1 MIQDRGK
8 VKWNSAAF
16 LLEHTESLREF
27 FKEYN
32 HKKKPELTEEQI
44 AEMNNLI
51 LESMEYNSTL
61 NITYFKLHDFHL
73 VTGNIHYA
81 DQLKQELR
89 IVDLHNSLHIVK
101 FDELVDVRL
110 N

>member
-1 MIQDRGK
+1 MLNERGIK
-8 VKWNSAAF
+8 KWNSAAF

-27 FKEYN
+27 FKQYD
-32 HKKKPELTEEQI
+32 HKQKQELAEDQI
-44 AEMNNLI
+44 EEMNNTI
-51 LESMEYNSTL
+51 LEAMEYNSTL
-61 NITYFKLHDFHL
+61 NITYFKFNDFL
-73 VTGNIHYA
+73 LLTGNIYYI

-89 IVDLHNSLHIVK
+89 IMDIHNSLHTVK